1 MTFGVAMDHVA
12 QAVEIA
18 GVALLAGG
26 LVWSF
31 GLATI
36 RWRQTRQGRVAYQ
49 QLRETF
55 GAVLLLGLEILVAA
69 DLIRTIAVA
78 PTIENVAALGLV
90 VLIRTFLSFS
100 LEIELQGV
108 VPWRARRS
116 GKDVLPSAE

>member
-1 MTFGVAMDHVA
+1 MTFGVVMEHVA

-18 GVALLAGG
+18 GVTLLAVG

-31 GLATI
+31 ALAAS
-36 RWRQTRQGRVAYQ
+36 RWRQTRQGRVAYR

-100 LEIELQGV
+100 LEIEIQGV
-108 VPWRARRS
+108 IPWRAHRS
-116 GKDVLPSAE
+116 GKDILPTVE